1 MKKFYVP
8 LLICALFGNSIH
20 AQDPE
25 FTQFYANPVY
35 LNPAFAGA
43 SKCPRLIMNYRNQWP
58 GLSGTF
64 VTYAASYDAHVD
76 ALSGGVGLMLM
87 QDNQAS
93 GTINTSSVSGVYAYQ
108 WDVNRF
114 FSVKTGF
121 QATYFS
127 KTLNWEKLNFN
138 DQIDP
143 IFGFIYPTAEAPS
156 GRSAGAPDFSVGM
169 LGYSEKFYAGFAVHH
184 LTQPDVGFEDS
195 PAKLPRKYTV
205 HAGANI
211 PIKKHAK
218 DGTISPNIL
227 VQRQGDFTQ
236 VNMGLYVS
244 KGPVVGG
251 LWYRNQDSFIV
262 LVGLQTDVFKLGY
275 SYDVTVSKLSNSTY
289 GSHEISFAILF
300 PCKEKRIKF
309 RPPRCPSF

>member
-1 MKKFYVP
+1 MV
-8 LLICALFGNSIH
+8 
-20 AQDPE
+20 
-25 FTQFYANPVY
+25 
-35 LNPAFAGA
+35 
-43 SKCPRLIMNYRNQWP
+43 
-58 GLSGTF
+58 
-64 VTYAASYDAHVD
+64 
-76 ALSGGVGLMLM
+76 M

-93 GTINTSSVSGVYAYQ
+93 GTINSSSVSGIYAYQ

-121 QATYFS
+121 QATYLS

-143 IFGFIYPTAEAPS
+143 RYGFIYPTAETPS
-156 GRSAGAPDFSVGM
+156 GRSANIPDFSAGM

-184 LTQPDVGFEDS
+184 LTQPDVGFDDS
-195 PAKLPRKYTV
+195 PAQLPRKYTA
-205 HAGANI
+205 HAGAVI
-211 PIKKHAK
+211 PIKKRAK

-251 LWYRNQDSFIV
+251 LWYRNQDAFIL

-275 SYDVTVSKLSNSTY
+275 SYDVTVSKLSNATY
-289 GSHEISFAILF
+289 GSHEISFALLF
-300 PCKEKRIKF
+300 PCKGPRIKF